1 MSPMQCQWNDLCVR
15 LGVKPKQFATLLA
28 VLVVSVGGLS
38 LKAMVGTRKA
48 AASVAAA
55 PVAAEK
61 ATAKSQ
67 PAQPTRSAAPATA
80 QKGGKSPKGASAST
94 PGVRR
99 VIECSLESVPARDPF
114 RAWGLPEPVATSV
127 PETRPV
133 TGGEPGVLPGLP
145 LRAVLRGELAVFGDQ
160 TVRPGESVSLPDGS
174 FARIRVIG
182 DRNVAV
188 EWNGRTV
195 DVMFGAGSG
204 AAKAPAA
211 GGFK

>member
-1 MSPMQCQWNDLCVR
+1 MSPMQARWNDLCVR
-15 LGVKPKQFATLLA
+15 LGVKPKQFATLAA
-28 VLVVSVGGLS
+28 VLIVAVGGLGVRT
-38 LKAMVGTRKA
+38 MVGTRKA
-48 AASVAAA
+48 AASV
-55 PVAAEK
+55 P
-61 ATAKSQ
+61 
-67 PAQPTRSAAPATA
+67 AAPAALAPKAPAPATKGA
-80 QKGGKSPKGASAST
+80 APAPGPGGKAGKSAKGGPGNA

-114 RAWGLPEPVATSV
+114 RAWGLPEPVAAA
-127 PETRPV
+127 PAARPMLD
-133 TGGEPGVLPGLP
+133 GEPGVLPGLP

-174 FARIRVIG
+174 FARIRMIG
-182 DRNVAV
+182 DRNVIA

-195 DVMFGAGSG
+195 DVMFGAGGG